1 MHRTEAV
8 HFTSLLLVY
17 SSLSASADSE
27 GLKLDRISIN
37 IQNNAISPP
46 FKQMYG
52 ISENRERTKIKE
64 SSEKACT
71 KSRKQ

>member
-1 MHRTEAV
+1 MHRTEAA

-27 GLKLDRISIN
+27 ELKLDRISIN

-46 FKQMYG
+46 FKQLYD

-64 SSEKACT
+64 SSEKAYT
-71 KSRKQ
+71 ESRKH